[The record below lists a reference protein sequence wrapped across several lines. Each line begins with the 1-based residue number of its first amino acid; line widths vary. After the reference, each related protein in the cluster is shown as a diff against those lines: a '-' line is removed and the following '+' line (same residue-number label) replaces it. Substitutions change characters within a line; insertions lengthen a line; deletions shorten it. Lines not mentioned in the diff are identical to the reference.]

1 MKTHVDEIAVEE
13 GVYKHDQ
20 DLTYTIPVPVDV
32 HKAFLILV
40 LLERKKPRTGTYTML
55 GGGVRCEG
63 MKIQNTAILMI
74 EMITAVPIFKRCAVA
89 LRSEMIEIRLMM
101 ICMRN

>member
-1 MKTHVDEIAVEE
+1 MKTHVDEVAIQE

-32 HKAFLILV
+32 HEAVLMSV
-40 LLERKKPRTGTYTML
+40 LLEPEISRTGTYTML

-63 MKIQNTAILMI
+63 MKMQNTAILII
-74 EMITAVPIFKRCAVA
+74 EMTTAVPIFKRCAVA